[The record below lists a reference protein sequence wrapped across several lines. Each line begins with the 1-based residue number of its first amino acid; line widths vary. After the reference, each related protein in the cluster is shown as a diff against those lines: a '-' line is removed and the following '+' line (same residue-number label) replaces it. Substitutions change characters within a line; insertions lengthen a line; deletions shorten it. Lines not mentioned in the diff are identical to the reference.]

1 MMNRLVDMKY
11 LLQLLG
17 SHFMRKLAD
26 EAVECLCRDE
36 TIVQQT
42 ATHITPTWDA
52 NDAVHSERSHS
63 RTRRLTTRVWE
74 RVQACSRDHT
84 GSI

>member
-1 MMNRLVDMKY
+1 MPERY

-26 EAVECLCRDE
+26 EAVEYLSRDE

-42 ATHITPTWDA
+42 ATHITRAWDA
-52 NDAVHSERSHS
+52 NDALHSERSHS
-63 RTRRLTTRVWE
+63 RTRRLTTRVLE
-74 RVQACSRDHT
+74 RFQAYCKCH
-84 GSI
+84 GASI